1 MVTKYQSFP
10 GMEDI
15 LPGEVENWQWLE
27 QKARIFFEAG
37 GFQEIR
43 TPILEPTEL
52 FTRAI
57 GETTDIV
64 HKEMYTFEDRGGR
77 SMTMRPEMTA
87 AVARAVIQNTL
98 LRNSKS
104 LAFYYMG
111 TMFRAERPQA
121 GRKRQ
126 FHQIGAEI
134 INEAGAEADLKIILA
149 LYSFLQSLQIKNFKL
164 RLNDLTTLSGSQGE
178 SVRAQLRSFFE
189 KHRQQLDK
197 DSVYRLD
204 KNVLRIFDSKIP
216 ETQAIVADVPWDKM
230 APLSDSFRQLT
241 VLLKQHGIAYEIDR
255 KLVRG
260 LDYYTGIVFEVALPT
275 LGAQDAVA
283 GGGRYDE
290 LYAELG
296 GGNVPCTGFSLGMER
311 LLMALKKNEPSLEEQ
326 RRRHLIYF
334 APLSADG
341 EASRQ
346 IQDHVVSAAAKLRY
360 FGFQVRVGSL
370 SAKITDHL
378 SKANKIGAGYVII
391 KGSDELKN
399 GEWTYKDMERRE
411 QKKIKEGELINYLMK
426 TIREGETV

>member
-1 MVTKYQSFP
+1 MATKYQSFP

-27 QKARIFFEAG
+27 EKARIFFEAG

-43 TPILEPTEL
+43 TPLLEPTEL
-52 FTRAI
+52 FTRSI

-64 HKEMYTFEDRGGR
+64 HKEMYTVEDRGGR

-87 AVARAVIQNTL
+87 SVARAVIQNAL

-104 LAFYYMG
+104 LALYYMG
-111 TMFRAERPQA
+111 AMFRAERPQA

-134 INEAGAEADLKIILA
+134 INEAGVEADLKIILA
-149 LYSFLQSLQIKNFKL
+149 LYSFLQSLQIKNLKL
-164 RLNDLTTLSGSQGE
+164 RLNDLTTLSGDQGE
-178 SVRAQLRSFFE
+178 SVRTQLRGFFE
-189 KHRQQLDK
+189 KHREKLDK

-230 APLSDSFRQLT
+230 APLSEAFQQLT
-241 VLLKQHGIAYEIDR
+241 VLLKQHGVAYEVER

-260 LDYYTGIVFEVALPT
+260 LDYYTGSVFEIALPN

-283 GGGRYDE
+283 GGGRYDA

-311 LLMALKKNEPSLEEQ
+311 LLMALEKNEPSLEAQ
-326 RRRHLIYF
+326 RRRQLIYF

-341 EASRQ
+341 EAAQ
-346 IQDHVVSAAAKLRY
+346 KIQNHVAAAAARFKAS
-360 FGFQVRVGSL
+360 GFQVRVGSV
-370 SAKITDHL
+370 SAKIADHL

-391 KGSDELKN
+391 KGADELKN

-411 QKKIKEGELINYLMK
+411 QKQIKEGELMNYLMK